1 MAESAIT
8 FEGWRYAHYFE
19 FVRRIDRDVTV
30 RCKLCPGQQLLSTAV
45 NTTSNLNK
53 HLQRT
58 HAKVKLIAKDP
69 RTQSED
75 VVSAPT
81 PKQQTLEFG
90 GPRDAGRKL
99 KLRLRLIMQTLD
111 IVRKRDAFRLLTCG
125 QAPHMQGG
133 EEEEEKVGHEENE
146 ALHLHKDHRLLKVSL
161 CF

>member
-19 FVRRIDRDVTV
+19 FVRRIDRNVTV
-30 RCKLCPGQQLLSTAV
+30 RCKLCPGQKLLSTAA

-75 VVSAPT
+75 VVSAP
-81 PKQQTLEFG
+81 PQEFG
-90 GPRDAGRKL
+90 GPVTKAEMD
-99 KLRLRLIMQTLD
+99 RLVASF
-111 IVRKRDAFRLLTCG
+111 IVEVMLPICTVES
-125 QAPHMQGG
+125 PS
-133 EEEEEKVGHEENE
+133 
-146 ALHLHKDHRLLKVSL
+146 HRSEIYCAKYR
-161 CF
+161 

>member
-19 FVRRIDRDVTV
+19 FVRRIDRNVTV
-30 RCKLCPGQQLLSTAV
+30 RCKLCPGQKLLSTAV

-75 VVSAPT
+75 VVSALPPT
-81 PKQQTLEFG
+81 EAAKITGNQS
-90 GPRDAGRKL
+90 RD
-99 KLRLRLIMQTLD
+99 
-111 IVRKRDAFRLLTCG
+111 G
-125 QAPHMQGG
+125 QAYP
-133 EEEEEKVGHEENE
+133 
-146 ALHLHKDHRLLKVSL
+146 S
-161 CF
+161 

>member
-19 FVRRIDRDVTV
+19 FVRRIDRNVTV
-30 RCKLCPGQQLLSTAV
+30 RCKLCPGQKLLSTAV

-75 VVSAPT
+75 VVSAPPPT
-81 PKQQTLEFG
+81 LKRHKLEFG
-90 GPRDAGRKL
+90 GPVTKAEMD
-99 KLRLRLIMQTLD
+99 RLVASF
-111 IVRKRDAFRLLTCG
+111 IVEVMLPICTVES
-125 QAPHMQGG
+125 PS
-133 EEEEEKVGHEENE
+133 
-146 ALHLHKDHRLLKVSL
+146 HRSEIYCAKYR
-161 CF
+161 

>member
-19 FVRRIDRDVTV
+19 FVRRIDRNVTV
-30 RCKLCPGQQLLSTAV
+30 RCKLCPGQKLLSTAV

-75 VVSAPT
+75 VVSAPPPT
-81 PKQQTLEFG
+81 PKQQKFEFG
-90 GPRDAGRKL
+90 GPFVISVQKGARSS
-99 KLRLRLIMQTLD
+99 
-111 IVRKRDAFRLLTCG
+111 AFNTSARVLCS
-125 QAPHMQGG
+125 AS
-133 EEEEEKVGHEENE
+133 
-146 ALHLHKDHRLLKVSL
+146 LHRPG
-161 CF
+161 

>member
-19 FVRRIDRDVTV
+19 FIRRIDRNVTV
-30 RCKLCPGQQLLSTAV
+30 RCKLCPGQKLLSTAV

-75 VVSAPT
+75 VVSAPPPIEAAHIRIWRT
-81 PKQQTLEFG
+81 GNQS
-90 GPRDAGRKL
+90 RD
-99 KLRLRLIMQTLD
+99 
-111 IVRKRDAFRLLTCG
+111 G
-125 QAPHMQGG
+125 QACSIIHSRGN
-133 EEEEEKVGHEENE
+133 V
-146 ALHLHKDHRLLKVSL
+146 AHLHSGITIASFRDILRKIQIAGDRGQP
-161 CF
+161 